1 MGLEIKTL
9 QPQTKQ
15 RKIIHVDMDCFFAA
29 VEMRDNPALRN
40 IPIAIGGS
48 PTGRGVLST
57 CNYEARKFGLRSA
70 MSSAQALKLCPQVTF
85 VRGSFDKYKKA
96 SAQMR
101 EIFERFTDLVE
112 PLSLDEAY
120 LDVTDCELFR
130 GSATLIAQEIR
141 RLIKAEINLTASAGV
156 GPNKFIAKVASDWRK
171 PDGLFV
177 VTPDEAFNFAQAL
190 PVRKFPGVGKVTEA
204 KLHDLGVKTGLD
216 ISRHELLIN
225 QCFGKSAKG
234 LIRRSKGIC
243 FNSVCTHHERKSLS
257 CERTFRSDL
266 ETFQELKDQIPLL
279 LDEAVHR
286 VMAWKE
292 KKGPE
297 TLPYNM
303 FVKVKSSDF
312 TQVTQEKSFPFEFF
326 DEVWQKG
333 EVSTILLDELTKL
346 LEMAYS
352 KGLNTVRLIGMGFK
366 FKSPFR
372 THEDE
377 LMRPYQLELFKE
389 AV

>member
-1 MGLEIKTL
+1 MELQTL
-9 QPQTKQ
+9 QPHIKQ

-29 VEMRDNPALRN
+29 VEMRDNPKLRN

-57 CNYEARKFGLRSA
+57 CNYQARKFGLRSA
-70 MSSAQALKLCPQVTF
+70 MSSAQALKLCPHVTF
-85 VRGSFDKYKKA
+85 VRGSFDKYKLA

-101 EIFERFTDLVE
+101 EIFTRFTDLVE

-120 LDVTDCELFR
+120 LDVTDCKLFR
-130 GSATLIAQEIR
+130 GSATLIAEEIR
-141 RLIKAEINLTASAGV
+141 RLIKSEINLTASAGV

-177 VTPDEAFNFAQAL
+177 VTPEQSFAFAQAL

-204 KLHDLGVKTGLD
+204 KLLDLGVKTGHD
-216 ISRHELLIN
+216 ISTHELLIN
-225 QCFGKSAKG
+225 QYFGKSASG

-243 FNSVCTHHERKSLS
+243 FNIVSTHYERKSLS
-257 CERTFRSDL
+257 CERTFRDDL
-266 ETFQELKDQIPLL
+266 ETFQQLRDQIPLL

-286 VMAWKE
+286 VMEWKA

-303 FVKVKSSDF
+303 FVKVKSSNF
-312 TQVTQEKSFPFEFF
+312 TQITQEKSFPFEFF
-326 DEVWQKG
+326 DEMWQKG
-333 EVSTILLDELTKL
+333 EVSTILLDELTNL
-346 LEMAYS
+346 LEMAYQ

-366 FKSPFR
+366 FKSPYR
-372 THEDE
+372 SSDVE
-377 LMRPYQLELFKE
+377 LIRPYQLELFKE

>member
-1 MGLEIKTL
+1 MELETL
-9 QPQTKQ
+9 QPQSKQ

-29 VEMRDNPALRN
+29 VEMRDNPKLRN

-57 CNYEARKFGLRSA
+57 CNYEARKYGLRSA
-70 MSSAQALKLCPQVTF
+70 MSSAQALKLCPHVTF

-96 SAQMR
+96 SAQMK
-101 EIFERFTDLVE
+101 EIFSRFTDLIE

-120 LDVTDCELFR
+120 LDVTDCKLFN
-130 GSATLIAQEIR
+130 GSATLMAIEIR
-141 RLIKAEINLTASAGV
+141 RLIKEEIKLTASAGV

-177 VTPDEAFNFAQAL
+177 VTPQEAFKFAQEL

-204 KLHDLGVKTGLD
+204 KLHGLGIKTGLD
-216 ISRHELLIN
+216 ISTHELLIN
-225 QCFGKSAKG
+225 QCFGKSAAG
-234 LIRRSKGIC
+234 LIRRSKGVC
-243 FNSVCTHHERKSLS
+243 FSSVSTHHERKSLS
-257 CERTFRSDL
+257 CERTFREDL
-266 ETFQELKDQIPLL
+266 NNFQELKDEIPLL

-286 VMAWKE
+286 VMAWKK
-292 KKGPE
+292 KKGPMS
-297 TLPYNM
+297 LPYNI

-312 TQVTQEKSFPFEFF
+312 TQVTQERSYPFEFF
-326 DEVWQKG
+326 DEMWQKG

-366 FKSPFR
+366 FKSP
-372 THEDE
+372 HPSSDDE
-377 LMRPYQLELFKE
+377 LVRPYQLELFKE

>member
-1 MGLEIKTL
+1 
-9 QPQTKQ
+9 
-15 RKIIHVDMDCFFAA
+15 MDCFFAA
-29 VEMRDNPALRN
+29 VEMRDDPALRN

-57 CNYEARKFGLRSA
+57 CNYEARKYGLRSA
-70 MSSAQALKLCPQVTF
+70 MSSAQALKLCPHVTF

-96 SAQMR
+96 STQMK
-101 EIFERFTDLVE
+101 EIFSRFTDLIE

-120 LDVTDCELFR
+120 LDVTDCQLFH
-130 GSATLIAQEIR
+130 GSATLIAKEIR
-141 RLIKAEINLTASAGV
+141 RLIKEEINLTASAGV

-177 VTPDEAFNFAQAL
+177 VTPKEAFQFAQDL

-204 KLHDLGVKTGLD
+204 KLHDLGIKTGRD
-216 ISRHELLIN
+216 ISTYELLIH
-225 QCFGKSAKG
+225 QYFGKSAKG

-243 FNSVCTHHERKSLS
+243 FNEVCTHHERKSLS

-266 ETFQELKDQIPLL
+266 ESFQQLRDEIPLL

-292 KKGPE
+292 KKNPD
-297 TLPYNM
+297 TLPYNI

-326 DEVWQKG
+326 DSLWQKG

-346 LEMAYS
+346 LEMAYQ

-366 FKSPFR
+366 FKSPN
-372 THEDE
+372 TEVDE
-377 LMRPYQLELFKE
+377 LIRPYQLELFKE

>member
-1 MGLEIKTL
+1 VELQTL
-9 QPQTKQ
+9 QPHIKQ

-29 VEMRDNPALRN
+29 VEMRDNPKLRN

-57 CNYEARKFGLRSA
+57 CNYQARKFGLHSA
-70 MSSAQALKLCPQVTF
+70 MSSAQALKLCPHVTF
-85 VRGSFDKYKKA
+85 VRGSFDKYKQA

-101 EIFERFTDLVE
+101 EIFTRFTDLVE

-120 LDVTDCELFR
+120 LDVTDCSLFR
-130 GSATLIAQEIR
+130 GSATLIAEEIR
-141 RLIKAEINLTASAGV
+141 RLIKREINLTASAGV

-177 VTPDEAFNFAQAL
+177 VTPEQAFAFAQAL

-204 KLHDLGVKTGLD
+204 KLHELGVRTGHD
-216 ISRHELLIN
+216 ISTHELLIN
-225 QCFGKSAKG
+225 QYFGKSASG

-243 FNSVCTHHERKSLS
+243 FNTVCTQHERKSLS
-257 CERTFRSDL
+257 CERTFRDDL
-266 ETFQELKDQIPLL
+266 ETFQQLRDQIPLL

-286 VMAWKE
+286 VMEWKA

-303 FVKVKSSDF
+303 FVKVKSSNF
-312 TQVTQEKSFPFEFF
+312 TQITQEKSFPFEFF
-326 DEVWQKG
+326 DEMWQKG
-333 EVSTILLDELTKL
+333 EVSTILLDELTNL
-346 LEMAYS
+346 LEMAYQ

-366 FKSPFR
+366 FKSPYR
-372 THEDE
+372 SSDVE
-377 LMRPYQLELFKE
+377 LIRPYQLELFKE